1 MSEAN
6 LRDYLAS
13 VFTNIEPLLYM
24 EKGVPNS
31 EVDLCTPLY
40 VVGTAGSVLIREV
53 ALIQSVLYREAP
65 LCRHMMTNAV
75 THSASI
81 IFMLVHRYIKIAVY
95 FLNPLF
101 LSFPP
106 VGVLGDILQV
116 SVPGLMLRS

>member
-1 MSEAN
+1 
-6 LRDYLAS
+6 
-13 VFTNIEPLLYM
+13 
-24 EKGVPNS
+24 
-31 EVDLCTPLY
+31 
-40 VVGTAGSVLIREV
+40 
-53 ALIQSVLYREAP
+53 
-65 LCRHMMTNAV
+65 MMTDAA

>member
-1 MSEAN
+1 
-6 LRDYLAS
+6 
-13 VFTNIEPLLYM
+13 M

-40 VVGTAGSVLIREV
+40 VVWTAGSVLIREV
-53 ALIQSVLYREAP
+53 ALIQSVLYREVP
-65 LCRHMMTNAV
+65 LCRHMMTDAV
-75 THSASI
+75 THTVNI
-81 IFMLVHRYIKIAVY
+81 IFMLLHRYIKIAVC